1 MFTFH
6 CFALPD
12 NQNCPPGL
20 RKRNLGQ
27 PITLKIPVQFGVP
40 EFRPGLWPIRLRTP
54 RVAMP
59 EAPVDEDCRLP
70 QAKNDVRGT
79 RQLACMEAI
88 SISHTM
94 KQAPDNKLRLGVAT
108 PDRPHVRRTIP

>member
-40 EFRPGLWPIRLRTP
+40 ELRTGLWPIGLRAP

-59 EAPVDEDCRLP
+59 EAPVDEDCRSP
-70 QAKNDVRGT
+70 WAKNDVRGT

-94 KQAPDNKLRLGVAT
+94 KQASDNKLRLGVAT
-108 PDRPHVRRTIP
+108 LDRSHVRRTIP